1 MINGETLTCSIFRT
15 ATGVE
20 VRTFYSAGDVAHS
33 KQFGDIQIARDY
45 ARTLHEIV
53 ISKGGFK
60 SLPPGVA

>member
-33 KQFGDIQIARDY
+33 KQFWDTQIARDY
-45 ARTLHEIV
+45 ARTLIV